1 MALTPFTIVLFA
13 YYILIGTSTVVV
25 VKYTENA
32 EGKLAYNTASAIFC
46 VEFIKLIFAYGFEYA
61 GMCGSSPDMLKTTS
75 WRNWARY
82 AGPAFLYAVQNNLN
96 VYATFYL
103 SPHVFSLFN
112 NSKVICA
119 AVCGKYL
126 LKQKFSSM
134 QWLSLV
140 LLVLA
145 LCVAKVKMLLGTP
158 TCKPSGRLL
167 LELGGE
173 DNMLDAYASTASD
186 SYTSSVLDSN
196 PFHGGAMDYV
206 LPAGAASDALGF
218 TPSLSE
224 MDKRMLVEGTSPESA
239 NAAAEM
245 AAFSLGIF
253 LVVCTSFTSGLSG
266 AVNEWLLKAIDT
278 DVSLMRKNVWTYQW
292 GCIFNTTGAF
302 LPMVRCYSYSYVLLL
317 LSSILSLSLR
327 LRCNFS
333 MST

>member
-1 MALTPFTIVLFA
+1 MALTPFTIVLFV

-32 EGKLAYNTASAIFC
+32 EGKLVYNTASAIFC
-46 VEFIKLIFAYGFEYA
+46 VEFIKLLFAYGFDYA
-61 GMCGSSPDMLKTTS
+61 GMCGSSPDKLKSTS
-75 WRNWARY
+75 WGNWLRY

-145 LCVAKVKMLLGTP
+145 LCVAKVKMLLGVP

-167 LELGGE
+167 LELG
-173 DNMLDAYASTASD
+173 DSSAYSEYSA
-186 SYTSSVLDSN
+186 LDSN
-196 PFHGGAMDYV
+196 PFHGGAENYLMPV
-206 LPAGAASDALGF
+206 SAAVTGADLQEEGF
-218 TPSLSE
+218 TPSIAE
-224 MDKRMLVEGTSPESA
+224 MDKRVLVEGTSPDA
-239 NAAAEM
+239 ATAAAEM
-245 AAFSLGIF
+245 ATFMLGVF

-302 LPMVRCYSYSYVLLL
+302 MPMVSWYL
-317 LSSILSLSLR
+317 
-327 LRCNFS
+327 
-333 MST
+333 